1 MQLFFVNLQ
10 TKTQTMYSTDAD
22 RLTALNSL
30 IEEAGKIAVVTHA
43 RPDGDAAGSTSALCA
58 YLEGCRGKDCRVV
71 LSSSFSETLTFVFGK
86 EPVRFDLS
94 PDEAVAAVSSADLI
108 FCLDCSSLS
117 RTESLQDTVKASAA
131 PKVLIDH
138 HKNPLTEE
146 FSLVFSDT
154 EVSSTCELLF
164 SILLA
169 LPDIAGDASSLPE
182 AALTGL
188 MTGLTTDTNNFAN
201 SVFPNTLRMA
211 SDLIAA
217 GTDRDSVL
225 DHVYNSYR
233 ENRLRL
239 MGHLLDNM
247 VICDN
252 GLAYIIFSRQDQIE
266 YDYREGEAEGFVNLP
281 LAVRKVKMSILL
293 TEDDGFYRVSIRSK
307 KGTSA
312 RECAASHFHGGGHEQ
327 ASGGRLYWPDD
338 IASPDAA
345 GTYVKENTSAFL

>member
-1 MQLFFVNLQ
+1 
-10 TKTQTMYSTDAD
+10 MYSTEAD
-22 RLTALNSL
+22 RLTLLNSL
-30 IEEAGKIAVVTHA
+30 IERAGKIAVVTHA
-43 RPDGDAAGSTSALCA
+43 RPDGDAVGSTSALCA

-71 LSSSFSETLTFVFGK
+71 LSSPFSETLTFVFDK
-86 EPVRFDLS
+86 APLRFDLT
-94 PDEAVAAVSSADLI
+94 PGEAEAAIASADLI

-117 RTESLQDTVKASAA
+117 RTEGLQDTVRASSA

-138 HKNPLTEE
+138 HKNPQAEE
-146 FSLVFSDT
+146 FCLVFSDT

-164 SILLA
+164 GILLA
-169 LPDIAGDASSLPE
+169 LPEIAGDASALPGT
-182 AALTGL
+182 ALSGL

-211 SDLIAA
+211 SDLLAA
-217 GTDRDSVL
+217 GTDRDIVL
-225 DHVYNSYR
+225 DRIYNSYR

-247 VICDN
+247 VVCAN
-252 GLAYIIFSRQDQIE
+252 GLAYIILSRQDQME

-281 LAVRKVKMSILL
+281 LAVREVKMSVLL

-312 RECAASHFHGGGHEQ
+312 RECAAAHFHGGGHEQ
-327 ASGGRLYWPDD
+327 ASGGRLYWPGD
-338 IASPDAA
+338 IISPDVA
-345 GTYVKENTSAFL
+345 GKYVEEKTSAFL